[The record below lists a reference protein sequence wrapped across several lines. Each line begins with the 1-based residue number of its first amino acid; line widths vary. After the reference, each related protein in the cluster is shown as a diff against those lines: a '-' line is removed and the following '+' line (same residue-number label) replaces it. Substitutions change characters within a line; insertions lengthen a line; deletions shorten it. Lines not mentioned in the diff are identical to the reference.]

1 MAKPYSIFKTSNGIY
16 YVNFPADET
25 HKPIQRSTGS
35 RNRREAENIVLSWYK
50 DGSLPKRINA
60 KDSTVKTTLNKVN
73 LLSTLR
79 SIDLTK
85 EDTNKIIKIL
95 KDRELIVNAILP
107 SETES
112 LNAKDFLKTFWEF
125 DESPYVKEKT
135 IRGQSIHRSYCETMK
150 CRVHKY
156 WFPKVGNK
164 AIGEIN
170 RNDIKSIF
178 NDESVQK
185 LSKKTINGILDSLR
199 LPLKW
204 AHNNELTKNTC
215 YEGIIKCNNTSK
227 KRAILSPEQ
236 AMAVFNTE

>member
-25 HKPIQRSTGS
+25 HKPIQRSTGV

-50 DGSLPKRINA
+50 EGALPKRINA
-60 KDSTVKTTLNKVN
+60 KNSTAKTTLNKVN

-79 SIDLTK
+79 TIDLTK

-125 DESPYVKEKT
+125 DESPYVKEKKL
-135 IRGQSIHRSYCETMK
+135 RGQSIHRSYCETMK
-150 CRVHKY
+150 CRVRKY

-170 RNDIKSIF
+170 RYDIKSIF
-178 NDESVQK
+178 NDKSVQK
-185 LSKKTINGILDSLR
+185 LDL
-199 LPLKW
+199 
-204 AHNNELTKNTC
+204 C
-215 YEGIIKCNNTSK
+215 
-227 KRAILSPEQ
+227 Q
-236 AMAVFNTE
+236 